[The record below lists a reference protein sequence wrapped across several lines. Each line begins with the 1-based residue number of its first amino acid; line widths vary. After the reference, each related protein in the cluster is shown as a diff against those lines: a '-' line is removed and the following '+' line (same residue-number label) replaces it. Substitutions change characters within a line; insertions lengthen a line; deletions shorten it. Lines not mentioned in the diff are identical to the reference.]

1 LRVKVILLPK
11 NEAGILYNRGG
22 AVCGAGRC
30 NFEKD
35 SARRRPDRVTPRHIG
50 HVFAGVTRAGAASER
65 PYEEKSKCDGQSK
78 ANADPSPLKGIRDD
92 SVAVRSGYNR
102 IDAEKFMNSWR
113 TAVSRARLTIIIC
126 TLLAGGAAWIG
137 LRAQDKP
144 AQDPAPPA
152 APPANGIITR
162 ENVAYRFA
170 YAGNVAQIPLENVSG
185 RMLMPVRVN
194 AGKPG
199 FFLVATGGPRT
210 VLDPKP
216 WLPQDAAAATQIDFE
231 KTLFSLAGLDMQV
244 ANLIP
249 ASLVDFSDQVG
260 QPVRG
265 VLGADVLRQFV
276 IEIEYDRS
284 AIHFYDAN
292 SFEYEGKGMKLPLI
306 MRGGLPSI
314 HMKIALEGHGSF
326 EDDFAVE
333 TETASTVAISKPYAV
348 AHHIREKK
356 LKGFWR
362 VDANGEKT
370 LLTRVKSIAI
380 GPFVFEEP
388 IVEFPPAA
396 GPDNSGSSIGNGLLS
411 RFRIFLDQPHQQV
424 ILETGENYKS
434 NFETDMSGVVLVARG
449 ANLKSFEV
457 AAVTPHSPGSEAG
470 LQKGDVIA
478 GIDGQPAADL
488 DLSGV
493 RELFRV
499 FGHEYHL
506 TVVRNEHTVEM
517 KMRTKRLV

>member
-1 LRVKVILLPK
+1 MK
-11 NEAGILYNRGG
+11 
-22 AVCGAGRC
+22 
-30 NFEKD
+30 
-35 SARRRPDRVTPRHIG
+35 
-50 HVFAGVTRAGAASER
+50 
-65 PYEEKSKCDGQSK
+65 
-78 ANADPSPLKGIRDD
+78 
-92 SVAVRSGYNR
+92 
-102 IDAEKFMNSWR
+102 SWR
-113 TAVSRARLTIIIC
+113 TAISGARLCVILFA
-126 TLLAGGAAWIG
+126 LLAGGGAWLG

-152 APPANGIITR
+152 AAPGNGIVTS

-194 AGKPG
+194 TGKPG
-199 FFLVATGGPRT
+199 FFVVATGDPRT
-210 VLDPKP
+210 ALDPKP
-216 WLPQDAAAATQIDFE
+216 WLPQDAAGAAPIDFE
-231 KTLFSLAGLDMQV
+231 KTLFSLPGLDMQV
-244 ANLIP
+244 SQLIP
-249 ASLVDFSDQVG
+249 ASLVDLSDQVG

-265 VLGADVLRQFV
+265 ILGADVLRQFV

-284 AIHFYDAN
+284 AIHFYDAK
-292 SFEYEGKGMKLPLI
+292 SFEYSGKGIKLPLI

-314 HMKIALEGHGSF
+314 HMKISLEGHGSF
-326 EDDFAVE
+326 EDDYAVE
-333 TETASTVAISKPYAV
+333 TETASTVSVSKPYAA
-348 AHHIREKK
+348 AHHINQKK
-356 LKGFWR
+356 LKGFSR
-362 VDANGEKT
+362 VEPNGGKT
-370 LLTRVKSIAI
+370 LLTRVKSVAI
-380 GPFVFEEP
+380 GPYVFEEP

-396 GPDNSGSSIGNGLLS
+396 GPDNSGGSIGNGLLS

-424 ILETGENYKS
+424 ILETGENYKNS
-434 NFETDMSGVVLVARG
+434 FEADMSGVILVARG
-449 ANLKSFEV
+449 ANLKTFEV

-493 RELFRV
+493 REMFRV

-517 KMRTKRLV
+517 KMKTKRLV